1 MSTEPARTVAYSCD
15 LRWRLVWQHIG
26 MGLSFRT
33 IARNVN
39 VSLGTVSN
47 IISLFEHTGDVETKQ
62 PRPRPHLCKLDEG
75 DELSIIGT
83 VMQHPNMHLLEIC
96 KEIELLSGVSVS
108 HSTICRLLKRYNFS
122 RKKLQFIAT
131 ERNPNY
137 RAAFIAEVVSYPQEM
152 LVWVDETG
160 CDMRAT
166 MRLYGYSL
174 IGQRATCL
182 HTYVRGK
189 RISTIAALST
199 NGIIATDFLQCT
211 CSGEEYFD
219 FLRGDLIPQMLP
231 FDGLNPNSILIMD
244 NCSVHHTEEV
254 NTLLEESGILVLYL
268 PPYSP
273 DFNPAEEAFSY
284 VKHYL
289 KVHYSVAAAF
299 RDPTEL
305 LKAAFESITPEH
317 CNAWITDCGYSY

>member
-1 MSTEPARTVAYSCD
+1 MSAEPARTVAYSCD

-33 IARNVN
+33 IAKNVN
-39 VSLGTVSN
+39 VSSGTVSN
-47 IISLFEHTGDVETKQ
+47 IISPFERTVDVEAKQ
-62 PRPRPHLCKLDEG
+62 PRPSPHLRKLDEG

-83 VMQHPNMHLLEIC
+83 VMQHHNIHLLEIC
-96 KEIELLSGVSVS
+96 KEIELFSGVSVS
-108 HSTICRLLKRYNFS
+108 PSTICCLLKRYNFS

-137 RAAFIAEVVSYPQEM
+137 RAEVVSYPREM

-174 IGQRATCL
+174 IGQRATCH

-189 RISTIAALST
+189 RISTIAALSA

-219 FLRGDLIPQMLP
+219 FLRGNLIPQMLP
-231 FDGLNPNSILIMD
+231 FDGLNPNSILI
-244 NCSVHHTEEV
+244 NGQ
-254 NTLLEESGILVLYL
+254 LLS
-268 PPYSP
+268 PPY
-273 DFNPAEEAFSY
+273 
-284 VKHYL
+284 
-289 KVHYSVAAAF
+289 
-299 RDPTEL
+299 R
-305 LKAAFESITPEH
+305 
-317 CNAWITDCGYSY
+317 